1 MMNMT
6 MLQERKG
13 RAAGNDSSSGSG
25 DEEIASLVREGER
38 RRAGLDQ
45 ERQQKAQRESRWQ
58 LFATALKFLA
68 QVLVELGRRALRL
81 IERSVPRYIA
91 FVDRLLVQT
100 VRGGGSGGGSSPA
113 GYKRRLR
120 LALLLLLILS
130 VPYLM
135 YRMQRA
141 QYGSSVDLLYVYSIH
156 DNSYGIICALGLS
169 SWLLCA
175 LCH

>member
-38 RRAGLDQ
+38 RRVSLDQ
-45 ERQQKAQRESRWQ
+45 ERQQKVRRESRWQ

-91 FVDRLLVQT
+91 FVDQLLVQT
-100 VRGGGSGGGSSPA
+100 VRGGGSSPA

-120 LALLLLLILS
+120 LALLLLILS

-141 QYGSSVDLLYVYSIH
+141 QYGNSVDLLYVYSIH
-156 DNSYGIICALGLS
+156 GNSYGIVCAL
-169 SWLLCA
+169 A
-175 LCH
+175 

>member
-1 MMNMT
+1 MMMNMT

-13 RAAGNDSSSGSG
+13 RTTGNDSSG

-68 QVLVELGRRALRL
+68 QVLFELGRRALRL

-91 FVDRLLVQT
+91 LVDRLLVHT
-100 VRGGGSGGGSSPA
+100 VRGGGSGGGSSPG
-113 GYKRRLR
+113 GYRRRLR
-120 LALLLLLILS
+120 LAILLLLILS

-141 QYGSSVDLLYVYSIH
+141 QYGNSVDLL
-156 DNSYGIICALGLS
+156 
-169 SWLLCA
+169 
-175 LCH
+175 